1 MTWRNI
7 LALGVVCSSAIA
19 GCTVTTSVNGGDAG
33 GGTADSGSGGGKAD
47 GSATGGKSGAST
59 GGKGGAGGASTGGKG
74 GVGGSSGGAGGSSGA
89 GGAGGATVTSCNPS
103 AAGACNSCLQTKCC
117 NAWLDCRNDK
127 ICGTAKTG
135 ELDCIQ
141 DCMTHPD
148 GGTPNIGVCGDK
160 CAKDATGIVD
170 PTTNALLNCIAGG
183 DAGTDKCNLIC
194 FDVVP

>member
-1 MTWRNI
+1 MTWRNM
-7 LALGVVCSSAIA
+7 LALGLVCSSAVA

-33 GGTADSGSGGGKAD
+33 GSTADSGSGGGKAD
-47 GSATGGKSGAST
+47 GSSSTGGKGGAST

-74 GVGGSSGGAGGSSGA
+74 GVGGSSGGAGGSSG
-89 GGAGGATVTSCNPS
+89 GAGGATVTSCNPS

-117 NAWLDCRNDK
+117 HEWMDCRNDK
-127 ICGTAKTG
+127 VCGTAKTG

-148 GGTPNIGVCGDK
+148 GGTPNIAVCGDK